1 MRKVRFQFEGN
12 RTDRTRGGLRFL
24 IFVLI
29 VAAPV
34 WEMRAGSAAR
44 DPGRTRTAPRDLPRV
59 EKIRVADLKEILRKD
74 SGKVVLVNAWAT
86 WCKPCQDEIPS
97 LLKLRKAF
105 RGKAFRL
112 ILLSADD
119 VEDIDKKVR
128 PMLKK
133 FKVDFPSYLMN
144 DKSDQVF
151 ISGMSSEWN
160 GALPTS
166 FLYDRTGKLKA
177 TLVGER
183 TYRQFED
190 EVTKLI
196 EE

>member
-1 MRKVRFQFEGN
+1 MRKAGGK
-12 RTDRTRGGLRFL
+12 TRVGSGFL
-24 IFVLI
+24 IAILMVFAVPLTGRGE
-29 VAAPV
+29 P
-34 WEMRAGSAAR
+34 RAGR
-44 DPGRTRTAPRDLPRV
+44 RDLPRV

-86 WCKPCQDEIPS
+86 WCKPCQDEIPG

-105 RGKAFRL
+105 RGKPFRL
-112 ILLSADD
+112 IFLSADD
-119 VEDIDKKVR
+119 ADDLEKKVR
-128 PMLKK
+128 PALKK

-144 DKSDQVF
+144 DTSDQVF

-166 FLYDRTGKLKA
+166 FLYDRSGKLKA

-183 TYRQFED
+183 TYNQFED
-190 EVTKLI
+190 AVTKLL
-196 EE
+196 EK